1 MYQQLEG
8 MDEDH
13 MSLCEFISLKAA
25 RVCNSYRDETV
36 GLRKELETVRVA
48 LARATE
54 DGEKRR
60 ERGRGGEGQK
70 EKNSGREAVERERG
84 RRGKRGRPEREGERL
99 ERLE

>member
-1 MYQQLEG
+1 MYQQLER

-13 MSLCEFISLKAA
+13 MSLREFISLKAA
-25 RVCNSYRDETV
+25 RVCNSYRDETE

-48 LARATE
+48 LTRAGE

>member
-60 ERGRGGEGQK
+60 ERKGGRG
-70 EKNSGREAVERERG
+70 AEREKQRQRG
-84 RRGKRGRPEREGERL
+84 SRERAREEGE
-99 ERLE
+99 ER

>member
-1 MYQQLEG
+1 MYQQLER

-13 MSLCEFISLKAA
+13 MSLREFISLKAA
-25 RVCNSYRDETV
+25 RVCNSYRDETE

-60 ERGRGGEGQK
+60 ERGRGERGRERD
-70 EKNSGREAVERERG
+70 SGREVGERERE
-84 RRGKRGRPEREGERL
+84 RRGKRGRPERERERGATGET
-99 ERLE
+99 

>member
-1 MYQQLEG
+1 MER

-13 MSLCEFISLKAA
+13 MSLREFISLKAA
-25 RVCNSYRDETV
+25 RVCNSYRDETE

-60 ERGRGGEGQK
+60 ERRKGGRG
-70 EKNSGREAVERERG
+70 AEREKQRQRG
-84 RRGKRGRPEREGERL
+84 RRERAREEGE
-99 ERLE
+99 ER